1 MNTSH
6 ELNFYNYGITL
17 SAEGIVKS
25 WILNNT
31 NDSEQEDDAN
41 PSDGPKNDA
50 NPSNEPENDGNT
62 PNEPENDGNTSNEP
76 ENGNNPSEEPEDNT
90 GK

>member
-17 SAEGIVKS
+17 SAEGGVKS

-31 NDSEQEDDAN
+31 NDSEQQDDVN
-41 PSDGPKNDA
+41 PSD
-50 NPSNEPENDGNT
+50 
-62 PNEPENDGNTSNEP
+62 
-76 ENGNNPSEEPEDNT
+76 EPEDNT

>member
-1 MNTSH
+1 MSTNH

-17 SAEGIVKS
+17 NAEGVVKS

-31 NDSEQEDDAN
+31 NDSEQKDDVN
-41 PSDGPKNDA
+41 PSDEPKNDV
-50 NPSNEPENDGNT
+50 NTSDEPENGDN
-62 PNEPENDGNTSNEP
+62 PSNEP
-76 ENGNNPSEEPEDNT
+76 ENGNNPSDEPEDNT